1 MQPESSHAIKTS
13 WCHNAM
19 QCNARQGEQAK
30 EQGVTQIIVAASET
44 TTTNDNSPTDY
55 RKNEKVVNDKKVCK
69 HARLELH
76 LYTLYN
82 WR

>member
-19 QCNARQGEQAK
+19 QCNAREGEQAK

-76 LYTLYN
+76 LYTIYN
-82 WR
+82 